1 MLHSLHSRMILGA
14 VIGLLLPQTMMR
26 AQAISPVIGEY
37 QGKGRGQFQ
46 LTNDTLFPLDVVLE
60 PFSFVV
66 DQMGK
71 PTYLPLEPG
80 IHVRLSATSFR
91 LGAKQRY
98 TVYYEA
104 SAEVLPA
111 WFTIYATVMRANV
124 HSDVRVA
131 FQLPHTVY
139 LLPKTTIERQSL
151 EFRRAK
157 STSRG
162 VLVEVENR
170 SDDYVRVLEVDLFTD
185 SGKKVFPG
193 FPFFPHQRRILKL
206 DSGPGKRPERVVIR
220 FPRFKVEHS
229 VLDTGTSP

>member
-1 MLHSLHSRMILGA
+1 MLRKLHSRMILGA
-14 VIGLLLPQTMMR
+14 VIGLLLAQTTVR
-26 AQAISPVIGEY
+26 AQAISPVVSEY
-37 QGKGRGQFQ
+37 QAKGRGQFQ

-66 DQMGK
+66 DRMGK
-71 PTYLPLEPG
+71 PTYHPLEPG

-104 SAEVLPA
+104 TADVLPA

-124 HSDVRVA
+124 HSDIRVA

-139 LLPKTTIERQSL
+139 LLPKTTIKRDSVA
-151 EFRRAK
+151 FRRAE
-157 STSRG
+157 STRRG

-170 SDDYVRVLEVDLFTD
+170 TDDFARVQEVELFTN

-193 FPFFPHQRRILKL
+193 FPFFPRQRRILEL
-206 DSGPGKRPERVVIR
+206 DPGPGKRPERVLIR
-220 FPRFKVEHS
+220 FAHFKVEQP
-229 VLDTGTSP
+229 VVDTGALP